1 MTSRRAFVGTLAA
14 SLATLPLALSAQPGH
29 RTPIVGFLTLGGI
42 DSLAQFRAALRD
54 LGYVEGKDYAIEP
67 RSANG
72 NPEGLRKLATE
83 LVRREVDVLYVTGP
97 AAVRAARDATG
108 TIPIVALDLETDPVA
123 SGLVGSLARPGG
135 NVTGLFLDLPD
146 LAGKWLD
153 LLGQAAPGRRRIA
166 VLWDST
172 TGDGQ
177 LAAAKAAAARLDLE
191 LSVHEIRSA
200 DGLDGAMRGA
210 VAAGARA
217 MLMLSSPIVSVNSK
231 RIADFTVQRRLP
243 AISPFR
249 AFADAGGLM
258 SYGPNLVEFRRFSA
272 TYVDRILK
280 GARPADLPIQQPL
293 KFEFIVNA
301 RTARLLGL
309 AVPQSLLL
317 RADEVIQ

>member
-14 SLATLPLALSAQPGH
+14 SLATWPLALSAQPGR
-29 RTPIVGFLTLGGI
+29 RTPVVGFLTLGGI

-54 LGYVEGKDYAIEP
+54 LGYVEGKDYAIES

-72 NPEGLRKLATE
+72 NPESLRKLATE
-83 LVRREVDVLYVTGP
+83 LVRSQVDVLYVTGP
-97 AAVRAARDATG
+97 AAVRAARAATG
-108 TIPIVALDLETDPVA
+108 TISIVALDLETDPVA

-191 LSVHEIRSA
+191 LSVHGIRSA
-200 DGLDGAMRGA
+200 DGLDEAMRGA
-210 VAAGARA
+210 VTAGARA
-217 MLMLSSPIVSVNSK
+217 MLMLSSPIVSVNSR

-293 KFEFIVNA
+293 KFEFVVNA
-301 RTARLLGL
+301 RTARLFGL